1 MSKLLEAEDIL
12 TEVRDFIECIGMAA
26 AASHLAREFGAP
38 IVAVANAASQ
48 KIDEAVALLSEYRES
63 GSAPVPASPDAEP
76 KSPASHP
83 QASRAVQAAH
93 RLSRTSAR

>member
-1 MSKLLEAEDIL
+1 MSKILDAQDIL

-48 KIDEAVALLSEYRES
+48 KIKEAVELLAEC
-63 GSAPVPASPDAEP
+63 GLADGAPVPAPADAEP
-76 KSPASHP
+76 KS
-83 QASRAVQAAH
+83 RA
-93 RLSRTSAR
+93 ARPKRKGK